1 MPAIILANDEGS
13 FGIKSALKALRE
25 DRPSMDVVE
34 EGIRAVEADP
44 NSHTVGRGVRPNMV
58 GQVECDASI
67 MNGTTLHSGS
77 VGGLCDYLHAI
88 SVARQVMEQTPHVFL
103 AGEGAMRFAGEIGAE
118 KAKMLTTESADK
130 HGKWLETNIPDPLR
144 KVWPKTRL
152 LDHVPLLAGRFDPK
166 GTTVF
171 LVRNAGGEIAGGAS
185 TSGWP
190 NKYPGRLG
198 DSPII
203 GAGLYADNRHGAC
216 GCTHTGEMT
225 IRAGTAR
232 MVVAYMARGASVQE
246 ACHEAFE
253 DLRSLKGGE
262 IGPVVIHAISSSGQ
276 PYVLSTGNDNDVDYW
291 HWTEGMDEPAGSK
304 PIYETL

>member
-1 MPAIILANDEGS
+1 
-13 FGIKSALKALRE
+13 
-25 DRPSMDVVE
+25 MDVVE

-44 NSHTVGRGVRPNMV
+44 NSHTVGRGGRPNMA

-118 KAKMLTTESADK
+118 KAEMLTMESADK

-144 KVWPKTRL
+144 KIWPKTRL
-152 LDHVPLLAGRFDPK
+152 LDHVPLLAGRYDPK

-203 GAGLYADNRHGAC
+203 GAGILIPLKSYLKDWLGATAGLMGIDLVIYASIIMLISA
-216 GCTHTGEMT
+216 TEP
-225 IRAGTAR
+225 
-232 MVVAYMARGASVQE
+232 RGIWGLIERV
-246 ACHEAFE
+246 
-253 DLRSLKGGE
+253 RRR
-262 IGPVVIHAISSSGQ
+262 
-276 PYVLSTGNDNDVDYW
+276 
-291 HWTEGMDEPAGSK
+291 GSK
-304 PIYETL
+304 